1 MAVMSIRIKDEE
13 RKLLKAL
20 ASLEGRTMTQV
31 VSEMLGEYIHRR
43 KTQLARSGKSAE
55 VRTIMKLSESSFAE
69 WDNREDDVY
78 DRL

>member
-20 ASLEGRTMTQV
+20 ASLEGRTMTEV
-31 VSEMLGEYIHRR
+31 VSELLGEYIR
-43 KTQLARSGKSAE
+43 KSQARLTRSGKSAE
-55 VRTIMKLSESSFAE
+55 VRAMMKLSEASFSE
-69 WDNREDDVY
+69 WDNKEDDVY